1 MALVA
6 IILSNVLL
14 KLKKVIEN
22 QSIDRMEREQKE
34 QSKEEDKN
42 DPDYEEFIRIV
53 RENNSII
60 NKSLSNSKMAAY
72 ILVAQY
78 VKDTANLID
87 YCIKNEHYEDV
98 DNIKKSVTDIVDEFN
113 RINPEMKIKIVI
125 NKDNGIGNI
134 DFGND

>member
-1 MALVA
+1 MAVL
-6 IILSNVLL
+6 LSNVLL

-22 QSIDRMEREQKE
+22 QSIDRKEREQEE

-42 DPDYEEFIRIV
+42 DPDYEELIRIV

-98 DNIKKSVTDIVDEFN
+98 DNIKKSVTDMVDEFN

-125 NKDNGIGNI
+125 NKDSGIGNI
-134 DFGND
+134 DFEND

>member
-1 MALVA
+1 MA
-6 IILSNVLL
+6 ILLSSVLL

-22 QSIDRMEREQKE
+22 QSIDRKEREQKE
-34 QSKEEDKN
+34 QNKEEEDKN
-42 DPDYEEFIRIV
+42 DPDYEELIRIV

-78 VKDTANLID
+78 IKDTASLID

-98 DNIKKSVTDIVDEFN
+98 DNIKKSVTNMVDEFN

-134 DFGND
+134 DFEDD

>member
-1 MALVA
+1 MAVL
-6 IILSNVLL
+6 LLNVLL

-22 QSIDRMEREQKE
+22 QSIDQKKREQKE
-34 QSKEEDKN
+34 QNKEEDKN
-42 DPDYEEFIRIV
+42 DPDYEELIRIV

-87 YCIKNEHYEDV
+87 YCIKNEHYEDI
-98 DNIKKSVTDIVDEFN
+98 DNIKKSVTDMVDEFN

-134 DFGND
+134 DFEND

>member
-1 MALVA
+1 M
-6 IILSNVLL
+6 
-14 KLKKVIEN
+14 IEN
-22 QSIDRMEREQKE
+22 QLIDRKEREQEE
-34 QSKEEDKN
+34 QSKEENKN
-42 DPDYEEFIRIV
+42 NPDYEELIRIV

-87 YCIKNEHYEDV
+87 YCIKNERYEDV
-98 DNIKKSVTDIVDEFN
+98 DNIKKSVTDMVDEFN

-125 NKDNGIGNI
+125 NKDSGIGNI
-134 DFGND
+134 NFEDD

>member
-1 MALVA
+1 M
-6 IILSNVLL
+6 
-14 KLKKVIEN
+14 IEN
-22 QSIDRMEREQKE
+22 QLIDRKEREQEE
-34 QSKEEDKN
+34 QSKEENKN
-42 DPDYEEFIRIV
+42 NSDYEELIRIV

-87 YCIKNEHYEDV
+87 YCIKNERYEDV
-98 DNIKKSVTDIVDEFN
+98 DNIKKSVTDMVDEFN

-125 NKDNGIGNI
+125 NKDSGIGNI
-134 DFGND
+134 DFEDD

>member
-1 MALVA
+1 MAIL
-6 IILSNVLL
+6 LSNVLL

-22 QSIDRMEREQKE
+22 QSIDRKEREQKE
-34 QSKEEDKN
+34 QNKEEDKN
-42 DPDYEEFIRIV
+42 DPDYEELIRIV

-78 VKDTANLID
+78 IKDTASLID

-98 DNIKKSVTDIVDEFN
+98 DNIKKSVTNMVDEFN
-113 RINPEMKIKIVI
+113 RINPEMKIKVII

-134 DFGND
+134 DFDND

>member
-1 MALVA
+1 MAVL
-6 IILSNVLL
+6 LLNVLL

-22 QSIDRMEREQKE
+22 QSIDRKEQEQKE
-34 QSKEEDKN
+34 QSKEENKN
-42 DPDYEEFIRIV
+42 DPDYEELIRIV

-87 YCIKNEHYEDV
+87 YCIKNEHYEDI
-98 DNIKKSVTDIVDEFN
+98 DNIKKSVTDMVDEFN

-134 DFGND
+134 DFEGD

>member
-1 MALVA
+1 MAIL
-6 IILSNVLL
+6 LSNVLL

-22 QSIDRMEREQKE
+22 QSIDRKEREQKE

-42 DPDYEEFIRIV
+42 DPDYEELIRIV

-78 VKDTANLID
+78 IKDTASLID

-98 DNIKKSVTDIVDEFN
+98 DNIKKSVTNMVDEFN

-125 NKDNGIGNI
+125 NKDSGIGNI
-134 DFGND
+134 DFEDD

>member
-1 MALVA
+1 MAIL
-6 IILSNVLL
+6 LSNVLL

-22 QSIDRMEREQKE
+22 QSIDRKEREQKE
-34 QSKEEDKN
+34 QNKEEDKN
-42 DPDYEEFIRIV
+42 DPDYEELIRIV

-60 NKSLSNSKMAAY
+60 NKSLSNSKIAAY

-78 VKDTANLID
+78 IKDTASLID

-98 DNIKKSVTDIVDEFN
+98 DNIKKSVTNMVDEFN
-113 RINPEMKIKIVI
+113 RINPEMKIKVII

-134 DFGND
+134 DFDND

>member
-1 MALVA
+1 MAIL
-6 IILSNVLL
+6 LSNVLL

-22 QSIDRMEREQKE
+22 QSIDRKEREQKAQNKE
-34 QSKEEDKN
+34 EEDKN
-42 DPDYEEFIRIV
+42 DPDYEELIRIV

-78 VKDTANLID
+78 IKDTASLID

-98 DNIKKSVTDIVDEFN
+98 DNIKKSVTNMVDEFN
-113 RINPEMKIKIVI
+113 RINPEMKIKVII

-134 DFGND
+134 DFDND

>member
-1 MALVA
+1 MAVL
-6 IILSNVLL
+6 LLNVLL

-22 QSIDRMEREQKE
+22 QSIDRKEREQKE
-34 QSKEEDKN
+34 QSKEENKN
-42 DPDYEEFIRIV
+42 DPDYEELIRIV

-87 YCIKNEHYEDV
+87 YCIKNERYENI
-98 DNIKKSVTDIVDEFN
+98 DNIKKSVTDMVDEFN

-134 DFGND
+134 DFEDD

>member
-1 MALVA
+1 MA
-6 IILSNVLL
+6 ILLLNVLL

-22 QSIDRMEREQKE
+22 QSIDRKEREQKE
-34 QSKEEDKN
+34 QNKEEDKN
-42 DPDYEEFIRIV
+42 DSDYEELIRIV

-78 VKDTANLID
+78 IKDTASLID

-98 DNIKKSVTDIVDEFN
+98 DNIKKSVTNMVDEFN
-113 RINPEMKIKIVI
+113 RINPEMKIKVII

-134 DFGND
+134 DFDND